1 MFFFCSFLGIIKI
14 TYSQG
19 GEATVTIKITRKT
32 GIGSGITPVKIRIEN
47 EEIVKLDNH
56 QSHFFMPKMEKT
68 KVCVTDW
75 FYGSQEAVLENS
87 NDVIVRI
94 NRKALILNYS
104 MFPFLFFGLLATSWV
119 STVIALI
126 LCLAS
131 FFYSRK
137 HWFEFVKI
145 K

>member
-1 MFFFCSFLGIIKI
+1 M
-14 TYSQG
+14 
-19 GEATVTIKITRKT
+19 TIKITRKT

-47 EEIVKLDNH
+47 EETVKLDNH

-104 MFPFLFFGLLATSWV
+104 MFPFLFYGFVVTSV
-119 STVIALI
+119 ASTLIALG

>member
-1 MFFFCSFLGIIKI
+1 M
-14 TYSQG
+14 
-19 GEATVTIKITRKT
+19 TIKITRKT
-32 GIGSGITPVKIRIEN
+32 GIGGGITPVNIRIES
-47 EEIVKLDNH
+47 EEVIKLDNH

-68 KVCVTDW
+68 KVRATDW
-75 FYGSQEAVLENS
+75 FFGSQEAILENS

-94 NRKALILNYS
+94 NRKALLLNYS
-104 MFPFLFFGLLATSWV
+104 MFPFLFYGLVMTSLIATL
-119 STVIALI
+119 IALG
-126 LCLAS
+126 LCLVS

>member
-1 MFFFCSFLGIIKI
+1 M
-14 TYSQG
+14 
-19 GEATVTIKITRKT
+19 TIKITRKT

-104 MFPFLFFGLLATSWV
+104 MFPFLIYGLVMTSLA
-119 STVIALI
+119 STLIALG
-126 LCLAS
+126 LFLVS

>member
-1 MFFFCSFLGIIKI
+1 M
-14 TYSQG
+14 
-19 GEATVTIKITRKT
+19 TIKITRKT
-32 GIGSGITPVKIRIEN
+32 GIGGGITPVKVRIEN

-68 KVCVTDW
+68 KVRVTDW

-104 MFPFLFFGLLATSWV
+104 MFPFLIYGLVMTSLA
-119 STVIALI
+119 STLIALG
-126 LCLAS
+126 LFLAS
-131 FFYSRK
+131 IFYSRK

>member
-1 MFFFCSFLGIIKI
+1 M
-14 TYSQG
+14 
-19 GEATVTIKITRKT
+19 TIKITRKT
-32 GIGSGITPVKIRIEN
+32 GIGGGITPVKVRIEN

-56 QSHFFMPKMEKT
+56 QSHFFMPKIEKT
-68 KVCVTDW
+68 KVRVTDW
-75 FYGSQEAVLENS
+75 FFGSQEAVLENS

-104 MFPFLFFGLLATSWV
+104 MFPFLIYGLVMTSLA
-119 STVIALI
+119 STLIALG
-126 LCLAS
+126 LFLAS
-131 FFYSRK
+131 IFYSRK

>member
-1 MFFFCSFLGIIKI
+1 M
-14 TYSQG
+14 
-19 GEATVTIKITRKT
+19 TIKITRKT
-32 GIGSGITPVKIRIEN
+32 GIGGGITPVKIRIEN

-68 KVCVTDW
+68 KVRVTDW
-75 FYGSQEAVLENS
+75 FFGSQEAVLENS

-104 MFPFLFFGLLATSWV
+104 MFPFLIYGLVMTSLA
-119 STVIALI
+119 STLIALG
-126 LCLAS
+126 LFLAS
-131 FFYSRK
+131 IFYSRK

>member
-1 MFFFCSFLGIIKI
+1 M
-14 TYSQG
+14 
-19 GEATVTIKITRKT
+19 TIKITRKT
-32 GIGSGITPVKIRIEN
+32 GIGGGITPVKIRIEN

-68 KVCVTDW
+68 KVRVTDW
-75 FYGSQEAVLENS
+75 FFGSQEAVLENS

-104 MFPFLFFGLLATSWV
+104 MFPFLIYGLVMTSLA
-119 STVIALI
+119 STLIALGLFLVSI
-126 LCLAS
+126 
-131 FFYSRK
+131 FYSRK

>member
-1 MFFFCSFLGIIKI
+1 M
-14 TYSQG
+14 
-19 GEATVTIKITRKT
+19 
-32 GIGSGITPVKIRIEN
+32 GITPVKIRIEN

-87 NDVIVRI
+87 NDVVVRI
-94 NRKALILNYS
+94 NRKALLLNYS
-104 MFPFLFFGLLATSWV
+104 MFPFLFYGFVMTSLFATL
-119 STVIALI
+119 IALG
-126 LCLAS
+126 LCLVS

>member
-1 MFFFCSFLGIIKI
+1 M
-14 TYSQG
+14 
-19 GEATVTIKITRKT
+19 TIKITRKT
-32 GIGSGITPVKIRIEN
+32 GIGGGITPVKVRIEN

-68 KVCVTDW
+68 KVRVTDW
-75 FYGSQEAVLENS
+75 FFGSQEAVLENS

-104 MFPFLFFGLLATSWV
+104 IFPFLFYGLVMTSLA
-119 STVIALI
+119 STLIALG
-126 LCLAS
+126 LFLAS
-131 FFYSRK
+131 IFYSRK

>member
-1 MFFFCSFLGIIKI
+1 M
-14 TYSQG
+14 
-19 GEATVTIKITRKT
+19 TIKITCKT
-32 GIGSGITPVKIRIEN
+32 GIGGGITPVKIRIEN

-68 KVCVTDW
+68 KVRVTDW
-75 FYGSQEAVLENS
+75 FFGSQEAVLENS

-104 MFPFLFFGLLATSWV
+104 MFPFLIYGLVMTSLA
-119 STVIALI
+119 STLIALG
-126 LCLAS
+126 LFLAS
-131 FFYSRK
+131 IFYSRK

>member
-1 MFFFCSFLGIIKI
+1 M
-14 TYSQG
+14 
-19 GEATVTIKITRKT
+19 TIKITRKT
-32 GIGSGITPVKIRIEN
+32 GIGGGITPVKIRIEN

-68 KVCVTDW
+68 KVRVTDW
-75 FYGSQEAVLENS
+75 FFGSQEVVLENS

-104 MFPFLFFGLLATSWV
+104 MFPFLIYGLVMTSLA
-119 STVIALI
+119 STLIALGLFLVSI
-126 LCLAS
+126 
-131 FFYSRK
+131 FYSRK

>member
-1 MFFFCSFLGIIKI
+1 M
-14 TYSQG
+14 
-19 GEATVTIKITRKT
+19 TIKITRKT

-104 MFPFLFFGLLATSWV
+104 MFPFLIYGFVVTSV
-119 STVIALI
+119 ASTLIALG

>member
-137 HWFEFVKI
+137 DWFEFVKI

>member
-1 MFFFCSFLGIIKI
+1 M
-14 TYSQG
+14 
-19 GEATVTIKITRKT
+19 TIKITRKT

-104 MFPFLFFGLLATSWV
+104 MFPFLFFGLLATSRV

>member
-1 MFFFCSFLGIIKI
+1 M
-14 TYSQG
+14 
-19 GEATVTIKITRKT
+19 TIKITRKT

-87 NDVIVRI
+87 NDVVVRI
-94 NRKALILNYS
+94 NRKALLLNYS
-104 MFPFLFFGLLATSWV
+104 MFPLLFYGFVMTSLFATL
-119 STVIALI
+119 IALG
-126 LCLAS
+126 LCLVS

>member
-1 MFFFCSFLGIIKI
+1 M
-14 TYSQG
+14 
-19 GEATVTIKITRKT
+19 TIKITRKT
-32 GIGSGITPVKIRIEN
+32 GIGGGITPVKVRIEN

-68 KVCVTDW
+68 KVRVTDW
-75 FYGSQEAVLENS
+75 FFGSQEAVLENS

-104 MFPFLFFGLLATSWV
+104 MFPFLIYGLVMTSLA
-119 STVIALI
+119 STLIALG
-126 LCLAS
+126 LFLAS
-131 FFYSRK
+131 IFYSRK

>member
-1 MFFFCSFLGIIKI
+1 M
-14 TYSQG
+14 
-19 GEATVTIKITRKT
+19 TIKITRRT
-32 GIGSGITPVKIRIEN
+32 GIGGGITPVKVRIEN

-68 KVCVTDW
+68 KVRVTDW
-75 FYGSQEAVLENS
+75 FFGSQEAVLENS

-104 MFPFLFFGLLATSWV
+104 MFPFLIYGLVMTSLA
-119 STVIALI
+119 STLIALG
-126 LCLAS
+126 LFLAS
-131 FFYSRK
+131 IFYSRK

>member
-1 MFFFCSFLGIIKI
+1 M
-14 TYSQG
+14 
-19 GEATVTIKITRKT
+19 TIKITRKT
-32 GIGSGITPVKIRIEN
+32 GIGGGITPVKVRIEN

-68 KVCVTDW
+68 KVRVTDW
-75 FYGSQEAVLENS
+75 FFGSQEAVLENS

-104 MFPFLFFGLLATSWV
+104 MFPFLIYGLVMTSLASML
-119 STVIALI
+119 IALG
-126 LCLAS
+126 LFLAS
-131 FFYSRK
+131 IFYSRK

>member
-1 MFFFCSFLGIIKI
+1 MVIIKI

-87 NDVIVRI
+87 NDVVVRI
-94 NRKALILNYS
+94 NRKALLLNNS
-104 MFPFLFFGLLATSWV
+104 MFPFLFYGFVMTSLFATL
-119 STVIALI
+119 IALG
-126 LCLAS
+126 LCLVS

>member
-1 MFFFCSFLGIIKI
+1 M
-14 TYSQG
+14 
-19 GEATVTIKITRKT
+19 TIKITRKT
-32 GIGSGITPVKIRIEN
+32 GIGSGITPVKVRIEN

-104 MFPFLFFGLLATSWV
+104 MFPFLFYGLVMTSLV
-119 STVIALI
+119 STLIALG

>member
-1 MFFFCSFLGIIKI
+1 M
-14 TYSQG
+14 T
-19 GEATVTIKITRKT
+19 TKITRKT
-32 GIGSGITPVKIRIEN
+32 GIGGGITPVKVRIEN

-68 KVCVTDW
+68 KVRVTDW
-75 FYGSQEAVLENS
+75 FFGSPEAVLENS

-104 MFPFLFFGLLATSWV
+104 MFPFLIYGLVMTSLA
-119 STVIALI
+119 STLIALG
-126 LCLAS
+126 LFLAS
-131 FFYSRK
+131 IFYSRK

>member
-1 MFFFCSFLGIIKI
+1 M
-14 TYSQG
+14 
-19 GEATVTIKITRKT
+19 TIKITRKT
-32 GIGSGITPVKIRIEN
+32 GISGGITPVKVRIEN

-68 KVCVTDW
+68 KVRVTDW
-75 FYGSQEAVLENS
+75 FFGSQEAVLENS

-104 MFPFLFFGLLATSWV
+104 MFPFLIYGLVMTSLA
-119 STVIALI
+119 STLIALG
-126 LCLAS
+126 LFLAS
-131 FFYSRK
+131 IFYSRK

>member
-1 MFFFCSFLGIIKI
+1 M
-14 TYSQG
+14 
-19 GEATVTIKITRKT
+19 TIKITRKT
-32 GIGSGITPVKIRIEN
+32 GIGGGITPVKVRIEN

-68 KVCVTDW
+68 KVRVTDW
-75 FYGSQEAVLENS
+75 FFGSQEAVLENS

-104 MFPFLFFGLLATSWV
+104 MFPFLIYGLVMTS
-119 STVIALI
+119 
-126 LCLAS
+126 LAS
-131 FFYSRK
+131 TLIVLGLFLASIFYSRK

>member
-1 MFFFCSFLGIIKI
+1 M
-14 TYSQG
+14 
-19 GEATVTIKITRKT
+19 TIKITRKT

-87 NDVIVRI
+87 NDVVVRI
-94 NRKALILNYS
+94 NRKALLLNYS
-104 MFPFLFFGLLATSWV
+104 MFPFLFYDFVMTSLFATL
-119 STVIALI
+119 IALG
-126 LCLAS
+126 LCLVS

>member
-1 MFFFCSFLGIIKI
+1 M
-14 TYSQG
+14 
-19 GEATVTIKITRKT
+19 TIKITRKT

-104 MFPFLFFGLLATSWV
+104 MFPFLFYGLVMTSLV
-119 STVIALI
+119 STLIALG

>member
-1 MFFFCSFLGIIKI
+1 M
-14 TYSQG
+14 
-19 GEATVTIKITRKT
+19 TIKITRKT
-32 GIGSGITPVKIRIEN
+32 GIGGGITPVNIRIEN

-68 KVCVTDW
+68 KVRATDW
-75 FYGSQEAVLENS
+75 LYGSKEEILENS

-104 MFPFLFFGLLATSWV
+104 MFPFLFYGLVMTSFASTLIGLGLFLV
-119 STVIALI
+119 SI
-126 LCLAS
+126 
-131 FFYSRK
+131 FYSRK

-145 K
+145 KK

>member
-1 MFFFCSFLGIIKI
+1 M
-14 TYSQG
+14 
-19 GEATVTIKITRKT
+19 TIKITRKT
-32 GIGSGITPVKIRIEN
+32 GIGGGITPVKIRIEN

-68 KVCVTDW
+68 KVRVTDW
-75 FYGSQEAVLENS
+75 FFGSQEAVLENS

-104 MFPFLFFGLLATSWV
+104 IFPFLFYGLVMTSLA
-119 STVIALI
+119 STLIALG
-126 LCLAS
+126 LFLAS
-131 FFYSRK
+131 IFYSRK

>member
-1 MFFFCSFLGIIKI
+1 M
-14 TYSQG
+14 
-19 GEATVTIKITRKT
+19 TIKITRKT

-87 NDVIVRI
+87 NDVVVRI
-94 NRKALILNYS
+94 NRKALLLNYS
-104 MFPFLFFGLLATSWV
+104 MFPFLFYCFVMTSLFATL
-119 STVIALI
+119 IALG
-126 LCLAS
+126 LCLVS

>member
-1 MFFFCSFLGIIKI
+1 M
-14 TYSQG
+14 
-19 GEATVTIKITRKT
+19 TIKITRKT

-87 NDVIVRI
+87 NDVVVRI
-94 NRKALILNYS
+94 NRKALLLNYS
-104 MFPFLFFGLLATSWV
+104 MFLFLFYGFVMTSLFATL
-119 STVIALI
+119 IALG
-126 LCLAS
+126 LCLVS

>member
-1 MFFFCSFLGIIKI
+1 M
-14 TYSQG
+14 
-19 GEATVTIKITRKT
+19 TIKITRKT

-87 NDVIVRI
+87 NDVVVRI
-94 NRKALILNYS
+94 NRKALLLNNS
-104 MFPFLFFGLLATSWV
+104 MFPFLFYGFVMTSLFATL
-119 STVIALI
+119 IALG
-126 LCLAS
+126 LCLVS

>member
-1 MFFFCSFLGIIKI
+1 M
-14 TYSQG
+14 
-19 GEATVTIKITRKT
+19 TIKITRKT
-32 GIGSGITPVKIRIEN
+32 GIGGGITPVKVRIEN

-68 KVCVTDW
+68 KVRVTDW
-75 FYGSQEAVLENS
+75 FFGSQEAVLENS

-104 MFPFLFFGLLATSWV
+104 MFPFLIYGLVMTSLA
-119 STVIALI
+119 STLIALGLFLVSI
-126 LCLAS
+126 
-131 FFYSRK
+131 FYSRK